1 MLGDDLEAWG
11 AVADELRTLLRGLR
25 DHKDQPNAA
34 PLHHRLAIMRLVRGV
49 REELTSVREGLSE
62 QFSTLP
68 PEALIEQLLNQLDG
82 EAATIPVLGALRP
95 ASRAEAM
102 LELHEAL
109 QADPECVPALR
120 MATALASVSGRW
132 AQAVA
137 WLDRIA
143 SIEPGERAALPLMML
158 GDIHWKKLGQPTEA
172 QRFYRAAHD
181 RCGDDPVLLDKLL
194 KLDLDLSN
202 WAAAVATCQTLIE
215 QVSGEP
221 EGRALRVTYLLTLG
235 EIHVYGLQKP
245 ADALMHYLDALDSMP
260 DYALTYTLLRELLE
274 TNSWDSLI
282 EALGAD
288 ADDTPAEPFVAL
300 LSEGAAAHPDDAGA
314 IVSHLRTA
322 VLSL

>member
-11 AVADELRTLLRGLR
+11 AVADELRTLLRGLK

-143 SIEPGERAALPLMML
+143 SIEPGERA
-158 GDIHWKKLGQPTEA
+158 
-172 QRFYRAAHD
+172 
-181 RCGDDPVLLDKLL
+181 GDDPVLLDKLL